1 MSKHSI
7 KKYIKQNTKKK
18 KTINKKYNKKKNMR
32 KSNRNK
38 SKNRRKTYKLKGGS
52 GYNTLTPSPIMNAW
66 YNLMSY
72 PYYLTNVF
80 NGSNSPNYLNSDPTA
95 GHLI

>member
-7 KKYIKQNTKKK
+7 KKYIKQKKK

-32 KSNRNK
+32 KSYRNK
-38 SKNRRKTYKLKGGS
+38 SKKTRKTYKLKGGS
-52 GYNTLTPSPIMNAW
+52 GYTLTPSPIMNAW

-72 PYYLTNVF
+72 PSYLTNVL

-95 GHLI
+95 GHVITSD